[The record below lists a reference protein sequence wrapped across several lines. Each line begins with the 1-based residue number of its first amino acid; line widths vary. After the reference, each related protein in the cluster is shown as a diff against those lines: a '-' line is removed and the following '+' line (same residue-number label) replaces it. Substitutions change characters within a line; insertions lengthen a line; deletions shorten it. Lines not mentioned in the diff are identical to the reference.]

1 MLFFFQRESFKSI
14 VKFLRFNWATT
25 LIKERYIWPTQLDR
39 SVKYENFV
47 SPEAPLDLFDSSM
60 TKNRWQQLL
69 INAYGFLC
77 DLRSVRLVSPKL
89 VQNVEMCMNFTSAK
103 PNTWHTSRWSGNGI
117 SRRNCQI
124 LAENRDYHVFGLRW
138 GVGLQYRY
146 FVVSTQQNSPTLRHR
161 KLLSF
166 CMNTFLLHLSSSYK
180 LNVSFF
186 YFKLMSWQS
195 SFVL

>member
-1 MLFFFQRESFKSI
+1 MRILCRPRHLWTFSI
-14 VKFLRFNWATT
+14 PAWLKIDCNS
-25 LIKERYIWPTQLDR
+25 YC
-39 SVKYENFV
+39 SMHM
-47 SPEAPLDLFDSSM
+47 DSSVTYDQWGLWVPNWFRM
-60 TKNRWQQLL
+60 LKCAWT
-69 INAYGFLC
+69 
-77 DLRSVRLVSPKL
+77 
-89 VQNVEMCMNFTSAK
+89 FTSAK

-138 GVGLQYRY
+138 GVGLQYLY